1 MLNLQEE
8 NVMNALYSCAAITKN
23 TIRKLGGDEDTI
35 LNLINKKYIKKEKI
49 DIDNKSI
56 AIYKLTKQ
64 GEKAYID
71 KFGKKYFYRCSN
83 LRKAAELGYFYALLT
98 EEEKATWK
106 SKDELAQA
114 LNCSIY
120 PDAVFTRGG
129 IPSGVF
135 VIKTEDVDKK
145 LPELKEFAKEQKIK
159 IILKRI

>member
-1 MLNLQEE
+1 MKILQKLFQ
-8 NVMNALYSCAAITKN
+8 VQHFQSLRVDIY
-23 TIRKLGGDEDTI
+23 RK
-35 LNLINKKYIKKEKI
+35 KKH
-49 DIDNKSI
+49 
-56 AIYKLTKQ
+56 
-64 GEKAYID
+64 
-71 KFGKKYFYRCSN
+71 FYRCSN

-98 EEEKATWK
+98 DEEKATWK

-135 VIKTEDVDKK
+135 VIKTEDVDEK

>member
-8 NVMNALYSCAAITKN
+8 TVMNALYSCAAITKN

-71 KFGKKYFYRCSN
+71 KFGKKHFVPNTIYLFCGRKTDRIKGVVEVVNISVSSN
-83 LRKAAELGYFYALLT
+83 E
-98 EEEKATWK
+98 
-106 SKDELAQA
+106 
-114 LNCSIY
+114 
-120 PDAVFTRGG
+120 
-129 IPSGVF
+129 
-135 VIKTEDVDKK
+135 
-145 LPELKEFAKEQKIK
+145 
-159 IILKRI
+159 